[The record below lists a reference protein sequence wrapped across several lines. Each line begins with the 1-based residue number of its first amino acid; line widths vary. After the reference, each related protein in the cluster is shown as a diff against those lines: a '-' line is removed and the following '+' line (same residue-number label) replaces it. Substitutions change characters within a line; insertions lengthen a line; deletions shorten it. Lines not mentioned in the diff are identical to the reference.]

1 MPESQKTIVSVGV
14 SGDEVRDIRIEQLF
28 GSKTRVRLLRL
39 LMENCEQAFF
49 VRELTR
55 RIDAQLNSVRRE
67 IQNLVEVGILV
78 EVESSEE
85 DTDNESDTEVKVGKK
100 VNKKF
105 YQTNLSFPFLEEM
118 KSIMKKSAAMMNKPF
133 VDELR
138 EKGRVDLLFL
148 TGRFVDNFTIP
159 SDMLIVGDISEKALH
174 TAITNF
180 ENELGREINF
190 TYMPKEEFLYRAEVK
205 DRFLS
210 SLLDANK
217 VVLINTLDNGL
228 V

>member
-1 MPESQKTIVSVGV
+1 MSETSKSSAPQ
-14 SGDEVRDIRIEQLF
+14 SGKVEEVRDFRIEQLF

-67 IQNLVEVGILV
+67 IQNLIEVGILEVV
-78 EVESSEE
+78 EGDGEDVEGDDE
-85 DTDNESDTEVKVGKK
+85 TETKPGKK

-105 YQTNLSFPFLEEM
+105 YRTNLGFPFLEEM
-118 KSIMKKSAAMMNKPF
+118 KSIMKKSAVMMNKPF
-133 VDELR
+133 IDELR
-138 EKGRVDLLFL
+138 EKGRVDLVFL
-148 TGRFVDNFTIP
+148 TGKFVDNFTIS

-174 TAITNF
+174 TAIANF

-190 TYMPKEEFLYRAEVK
+190 TYMPKEEYLYRAEVK

-210 SLLDANK
+210 SLIDANK
-217 VVLINTLDNGL
+217 VVLINVLDDGL
-228 V
+228 I